1 MKMDHLFAEPR
12 RRKVLRGMASYP
24 LQASPVIQI
33 AKRFEAHLL
42 SVLKLG
48 GALAFLSESA

>member
-42 SVLKLG
+42 SVLKLR